1 MKKYIKK
8 IIGIISVVS
17 VSVLIATFA
26 SAADELGE
34 FCYSG
39 AFQNTGDCF
48 ISIEATQH
56 GKYFS
61 LNGLSQCDVIEG
73 KEWFSD
79 VYSGIAYGSG
89 HIKKD
94 DNVFNGAM
102 RVSSPTNSD
111 MTPKTI
117 LFEINLDN
125 LEVKFKAASDDSAL
139 CADGNDC
146 ILEYEFSSVDCQ

>member
-1 MKKYIKK
+1 M
-8 IIGIISVVS
+8 IGIISLALVP
-17 VSVLIATFA
+17 LLAN
-26 SAADELGE
+26 AADEIGE

-56 GKYFS
+56 GKYYS
-61 LNGLSQCDVIEG
+61 LNGYSECEVIEG

-89 HIKKD
+89 HIEG
-94 DNVFNGAM
+94 NLFNGAM
-102 RVSSPTNSD
+102 SISSPTNSD

-117 LFEINLDN
+117 LFAINLDN
-125 LEVKFKAASDDSAL
+125 LEVNFKAASDDSAL

-146 ILEYEFSSVDCQ
+146 ILEYEFFSVDCQ

>member
-1 MKKYIKK
+1 MHIKK
-8 IIGIISVVS
+8 IIGIIAIVS
-17 VSVLIATFA
+17 VSVLVAQFA

-39 AFQNTGDCF
+39 SFQNTGDCF

-56 GKYFS
+56 GKYYS
-61 LNGLSQCDVIEG
+61 LNGLSQCAVIEG

-89 HIKKD
+89 HITEDSFFK
-94 DNVFNGAM
+94 GAM
-102 RVSSPTNSD
+102 SVSSPTNSD

-117 LFEINLDN
+117 LFEINLEN
-125 LEVKFKAASDDSAL
+125 LEVQFKAASDDSAL